1 VRTTRRTSRQLRTAP
16 AALLVLA
23 GLAVVLAAAVSTASE
38 VESLPLRLVSD
49 VPVMKGLQAQSPV
62 WAPGDTPRL
71 VHEVTDR
78 SRRTWLRQIWVEG
91 ASTFDSI
98 VPGSRSSRVEAL
110 GGAADRA
117 DTGVSWW
124 DGQSF
129 FFVRSVGGS
138 AKLFYFDGSP
148 REVPNLEG
156 RVDEVAVDA
165 RRRHLFAAVEKD
177 GIVDVYRM
185 SGAGFTSEKMRL
197 SHSPTGVEHSLAIE
211 MDTGGLNW
219 IAATRAGTRLGIASP
234 PEPAHVRERVRV
246 KGLDAYELLSL
257 TVLQG
262 SGELILYARV
272 PRDEGSSE
280 PEQRLLLEVSGDGQG
295 VSSLKV
301 LARSVFLPSGMAPR
315 PAISGGG
322 RFVYYIAAD
331 TTAGNPVM
339 RLDRTTGKVAVLKLG
354 TMGNQE
360 LAVGEYPTA
369 DGATVPWLAV
379 VAVGDDKGR
388 DVRNHLYAGPLAG
401 WPGWQEGR

>member
-1 VRTTRRTSRQLRTAP
+1 V
-16 AALLVLA
+16 
-23 GLAVVLAAAVSTASE
+23 
-38 VESLPLRLVSD
+38 D
-49 VPVMKGLQAQSPV
+49 
-62 WAPGDTPRL
+62 
-71 VHEVTDR
+71 
-78 SRRTWLRQIWVEG
+78 G
-91 ASTFDSI
+91 ASTFDAI

-117 DTGVSWW
+117 DTGVAWW

-148 REVPNLEG
+148 REVPNLQG

-165 RRRHLFAAVEKD
+165 KRRHLFAAVEKD

-211 MDTGGLNW
+211 MESGGLNW
-219 IAATRAGTRLGIASP
+219 IAATRAGTRLGIANP
-234 PEPAHVRERVRV
+234 PDPDHVRERVRV
-246 KGLDAYELLSL
+246 AGLEAYELLSL

-272 PRDEGSSE
+272 PRDEGSSD
-280 PEQRLLLEVSGDGQG
+280 PEQRLLLEVSGDEQGQP
-295 VSSLKV
+295 SMKV
-301 LARSVFLPSGMAPR
+301 LAQRVFLPSGLAPR
-315 PAISGGG
+315 PALSGGG
-322 RFVYYIAAD
+322 RFVYYISAD
-331 TTAGNPVM
+331 TSAGNPVM
-339 RLDRTTGKVAVLKLG
+339 RLDRTTGKAVVLKLG

-360 LAVGEYPTA
+360 VAVGEYPTA
-369 DGATVPWLAV
+369 NGDSVPWLAV

-388 DVRNHLYAGPLAG
+388 DVRNHLYAGPLSA
-401 WPGWQEGR
+401 WPGWQAGR